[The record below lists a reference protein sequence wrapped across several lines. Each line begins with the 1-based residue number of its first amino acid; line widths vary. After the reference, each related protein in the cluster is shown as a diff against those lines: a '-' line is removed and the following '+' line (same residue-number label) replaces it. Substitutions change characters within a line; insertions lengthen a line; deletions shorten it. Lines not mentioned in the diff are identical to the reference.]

1 MEVKKDFESRGPS
14 MADRSA
20 SNNATA
26 GLVSVLDMT
35 SMSQPLEMTY
45 EEKQKLVDP
54 TSVLTRLHQYVKNNK
69 EDMLRS

>member
-1 MEVKKDFESRGPS
+1 MEVKKDNESRGLS